1 METQVYFK
9 YFLFILDARDCQTA
23 LISSSLYVFFFLS
36 SKLWIDD
43 SLHLCVHIR
52 WLFCTE
58 SEF

>member
-43 SLHLCVHIR
+43 SLHLWQNKKR
-52 WLFCTE
+52 YSNARQF
-58 SEF
+58 